1 MVPKFAA
8 VFFIFSIFIF
18 KFVITNITNFCILI
32 RFLLLITLQITFV
45 NNFIFFFSKLI
56 IFIACSLNSK
66 NFFMQSLPLYTSSLF
81 FMLLNDDIV
90 EIEKPDGKYLPTFV
104 LNKYFGLF
112 LYPSILSIKIVLYE
126 IFCID
131 YILVSAEGISTL

>member
-1 MVPKFAA
+1 
-8 VFFIFSIFIF
+8 
-18 KFVITNITNFCILI
+18 
-32 RFLLLITLQITFV
+32 
-45 NNFIFFFSKLI
+45 
-56 IFIACSLNSK
+56 
-66 NFFMQSLPLYTSSLF
+66 
-81 FMLLNDDIV
+81 MLLNDDIV
-90 EIEKPDGKYLPTFV
+90 EIEKPDGIYLPTFV